1 MVKKIMTLLLLAT
14 GTCQAQNYS
23 SFISAFQTEIIPI
36 NTPYHTQS
44 ALFGIKTDDG
54 NTALIGPV
62 YKSFLQEV
70 GHRKS
75 YLGGRL
81 FGQSSIG
88 SLLPFISYDVVWGEY
103 YNYLENGTV
112 ELKDGRY
119 SRGILGIGY
128 SISESTS
135 IYLGAIF
142 QDYNPARYYV
152 KARSPHKSS
161 SFTIRANISLPV
173 GGGFSS
179 GPVKRRM
186 W

>member
-1 MVKKIMTLLLLAT
+1 MKESMIFLLLVT
-14 GTCQAQNYS
+14 GTCQAQNYN

-54 NTALIGPV
+54 NQALIGPV
-62 YKSFLQEV
+62 YKSFLQQV

-75 YLGGRL
+75 YLGGRI

-88 SLLPFISYDVVWGEY
+88 SFLVFISYDVVWGEY

-112 ELKDGRY
+112 ELTNGRY
-119 SRGILGIGY
+119 SRGILGMGY

-142 QDYNPARYYV
+142 QDYNPARYYNEA
-152 KARSPHKSS
+152 KSPHKSS
-161 SFTIRANISLPV
+161 SFTIRANISVPI

-179 GPVKRRM
+179 SSVKRRM